1 MSVQTI
7 NLTKSKSDL
16 AIQLNSIMV
25 TTGVFYLEGYEAFV
39 EEELILELQKCFR
52 KFFAM
57 SLEEKNLL
65 EFFWEFWFF
74 RDFFSIRAYCTNI
87 ECTPTTSQHE
97 IRNRTECPIQKYPY

>member
-65 EFFWEFWFF
+65 EFFLGVLV
-74 RDFFSIRAYCTNI
+74 FS
-87 ECTPTTSQHE
+87 
-97 IRNRTECPIQKYPY
+97 